1 MVLLPAISYL
11 PAPTAAPCQVPVLW
25 VAPSLARA
33 QDPLNSM
40 DWVPVVPACQPRPLT
55 VVLLVITVVS
65 LLLADQ
71 DPRDLPSPS
80 VPVPMDPVVPRGLT
94 VVLRDL
100 MGLTSS
106 WAQDTRVLT
115 TLGLQVQ
122 GLDLRHTDQWDLT
135 APCTVHLLTS
145 WTGRTS

>member
-1 MVLLPAISYL
+1 
-11 PAPTAAPCQVPVLW
+11 
-25 VAPSLARA
+25 
-33 QDPLNSM
+33 M
-40 DWVPVVPACQPRPLT
+40 DWVPVAPACQPRPLT